1 MKKKKNLINLRNKVC
16 VVTGCN
22 GYIGRNIVDKLSS
35 LGVKIIGTDIKYKK
49 NKNLINF
56 IKANLE
62 EKSEIDFLI
71 KEIIKNNKKIDILIN
86 NASYVATD
94 EIEENSYLKTFY
106 NEKFEKVNL
115 SNTIYL
121 TNSLIHLL
129 QKSKSPSIINISSI
143 YSFLG
148 YDYNLYKNTQMR
160 KPLAY
165 GVSKAGIVQYTKMLS
180 NIVAP
185 KIRVNAISPGGI
197 VRNQPKKFIK
207 RYLSKTPLKRMGR
220 EEDIVNAIIYL
231 SSDLSSYVTGQNLIV
246 DGGYSNA

>member
-1 MKKKKNLINLRNKVC
+1 MKKKNLINLKNKIC

-22 GYIGRNIVDKLSS
+22 GHIGRNVVNKLSS
-35 LGVKIIGTDIKYKK
+35 LGAKIIGTDIKYKK
-49 NKNLINF
+49 NKNLNNF

-62 EKSEIDFLI
+62 NKSEIDFLI
-71 KEIIKNNKKIDILIN
+71 KEITKKFKKIDILIN
-86 NASYVATD
+86 NASYVATS
-94 EIEENSYLKTFY
+94 EIKGNNHIKTFY
-106 NEKFEKVNL
+106 NEKFENVNL

-129 QKSKSPSIINISSI
+129 EKSRSSSIINISSI
-143 YSFLG
+143 YSFLA

-165 GVSKAGIVQYTKMLS
+165 GVSKAGIIQYTKMLA
-180 NIVAP
+180 NILAP

-197 VRNQPKKFIK
+197 FRKQPKEFVK
-207 RYLSKTPLKRMGR
+207 RYLVKTPLKRMGR

-231 SSDLSSYVTGQNLIV
+231 SSDLSSYVTGQNLVV

>member
-1 MKKKKNLINLRNKVC
+1 MQVMLALVKLKQTIKKKL
-16 VVTGCN
+16 
-22 GYIGRNIVDKLSS
+22 
-35 LGVKIIGTDIKYKK
+35 
-49 NKNLINF
+49 
-56 IKANLE
+56 
-62 EKSEIDFLI
+62 
-71 KEIIKNNKKIDILIN
+71 
-86 NASYVATD
+86 
-94 EIEENSYLKTFY
+94 FY
-106 NEKFEKVNL
+106 NEKFENVNL

-129 QKSKSPSIINISSI
+129 EKSRSPSIINISSI

-148 YDYNLYKNTQMR
+148 YDYDLYKNTQMKR
-160 KPLAY
+160 PLAY

-220 EEDIVNAIIYL
+220 EDDIVNAIIYL

>member
-1 MKKKKNLINLRNKVC
+1 MKKKNLINLRNKVC

-22 GYIGRNIVDKLSS
+22 GYIGKNIVDKLSS
-35 LGVKIIGTDIKYKK
+35 LGAKIIGTDIKYKK
-49 NKNLINF
+49 NKNLKNF

-71 KEIIKNNKKIDILIN
+71 KEIIKKNKKIDVLIN

-94 EIEENSYLKTFY
+94 EIKENSYLKTFY

-121 TNSLIHLL
+121 TNSLIQLL

-165 GVSKAGIVQYTKMLS
+165 GVSKAGIIQYTKMLA

-197 VRNQPKKFIK
+197 FRNQPKEFVK
-207 RYLSKTPLKRMGR
+207 RYLTKTPLKRMGK
-220 EEDIVNAIIYL
+220 EDDIVNAIIYL
-231 SSDLSSYVTGQNLIV
+231 SSNLSSYVTGQNLVV
-246 DGGYSNA
+246 DGGYTNA

>member
-1 MKKKKNLINLRNKVC
+1 MKKKNLINLKNKIC

-22 GYIGRNIVDKLSS
+22 GHIGRKVVTKLSS
-35 LGVKIIGTDIKYKK
+35 LGAKIIGTDIKYKK
-49 NKNLINF
+49 NKNLNIF

-62 EKSEIDFLI
+62 NKSEIDFLI
-71 KEIIKNNKKIDILIN
+71 KEITKKFKKIDILIN
-86 NASYVATD
+86 NASYVATS
-94 EIEENSYLKTFY
+94 EIKGNNHIKTFY
-106 NEKFEKVNL
+106 NEKFENVNL

-129 QKSKSPSIINISSI
+129 EKSRSSSIINISSI
-143 YSFLG
+143 YSFLA

-165 GVSKAGIVQYTKMLS
+165 GISKAGLVQYTKMLS

-197 VRNQPKKFIK
+197 FRKQPKKFIK
-207 RYLSKTPLKRMGR
+207 KYLNKTPLRRMGN
-220 EEDIVNAIIYL
+220 EEDIVNTIIFL
-231 SSDLSSYVTGQNLIV
+231 ASNLSSYITGQNLIV

>member
-1 MKKKKNLINLRNKVC
+1 MKKKDLINLKSKIC

-22 GYIGRNIVDKLSS
+22 GYIGKSVAAKLSS
-35 LGVKIIGTDIKYKK
+35 LGAKIIGTDIKYKK
-49 NKNLINF
+49 NRNLNTF
-56 IKANLE
+56 IKINLE
-62 EKSEIDFLI
+62 KKSEINFLI
-71 KEIIKNNKKIDILIN
+71 EEINKKFKKVDILIN
-86 NASYVATD
+86 NASYVGTSETKA
-94 EIEENSYLKTFY
+94 NNQKKTFY
-106 NEKFEKVNL
+106 NEKFENVNL

-129 QKSKSPSIINISSI
+129 EKSRSPSIINISSI

-148 YDYNLYKNTQMR
+148 YDYDLYKNTQMKR
-160 KPLAY
+160 PLAY